1 MFFCCLFKLIIFKVT
16 MFYLKHL
23 LVVFLTFFKI
33 DLVHYYIYITVSFY
47 VFPIHTT
54 SIGTIHLVC
63 TQNVPENQHFQPRE
77 GEVPGGKKCQ
87 FLHIINGRFKRYFV
101 DCVYACFIRYLT
113 IRFISQGKYTAKE
126 RREIC
131 SGFKF
136 IWKYFLYFLMNA
148 VSNCSVNYGIYFMN
162 DY

>member
-87 FLHIINGRFKRYFV
+87 FLHIINGRFKICRSRLRLFYKIFN
-101 DCVYACFIRYLT
+101 DQVYISREVYRKRKKRNMQWFQIYLE
-113 IRFISQGKYTAKE
+113 IFFLFLNE
-126 RREIC
+126 R
-131 SGFKF
+131 S
-136 IWKYFLYFLMNA
+136 Y
-148 VSNCSVNYGIYFMN
+148 
-162 DY
+162 